1 MRYKKLDSSVVR
13 LESGEEIVSC
23 LIKLC
28 SELGITT
35 DVVPDIDA
43 LSEAELANY
52 NPSNRE

>member
-35 DVVPDIDA
+35 GVVPDIDA